1 MFSVLCTSQFPTQDT
16 RHVQEHF
23 EEIKAIDIE
32 YLKSGHEIFDCSSC
46 HIESNNPVAI
56 KNHIAEHVLQPKQKA
71 KIKSNTRKH
80 KKAMGALDGQGV
92 ARIVLK

>member
-1 MFSVLCTSQFPTQDT
+1 MFSVLCSSQFPTQDT

-32 YLKSGHEIFDCSSC
+32 YLRSGHEIFDCSSC

-56 KNHIAEHVLQPKQKA
+56 KNHIAEHVLQAKQKA
-71 KIKSNTRKH
+71 KIKSNTRKN
-80 KKAMGALDGQGV
+80 KKAMGALNGQGV
-92 ARIVLK
+92 VRIV